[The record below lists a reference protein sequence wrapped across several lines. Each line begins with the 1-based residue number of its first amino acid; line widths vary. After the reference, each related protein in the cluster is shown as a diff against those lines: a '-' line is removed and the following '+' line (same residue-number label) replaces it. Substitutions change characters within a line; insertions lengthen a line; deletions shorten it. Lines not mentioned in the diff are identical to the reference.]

1 LAIWLLHSSFARM
14 AVMSRIGFKVFDVSA
29 STLPCRQ
36 CVGLGRTIH
45 TANKVG
51 LANEL
56 ASTSELRD
64 GNYTSSGCMVSL
76 HLDILQTE
84 LDLSFDREKLDPRNF
99 HTMGHQ
105 KRKVFKWWVTGFAL
119 WRTVKAAVI

>member
-1 LAIWLLHSSFARM
+1 M
-14 AVMSRIGFKVFDVSA
+14 AVMSGIGFKVFDVSA

-36 CVGLGRTIH
+36 CVGFGRTIH
-45 TANKVG
+45 TVRQTKVG

-56 ASTSELRD
+56 TSTSELRA
-64 GNYTSSGCMVSL
+64 GNYTSSGCVVSL
-76 HLDILQTE
+76 HLDILRTE

-119 WRTVKAAVI
+119 WRTVIAAVI